1 MGRNGILSM
10 GALGTVRS
18 SYFFNDCFKWRCHLS
33 RNDVAKS
40 SVCLAVVLVA
50 QSILFTNLFDRD
62 NCFRHMRSSRS
73 DLRVNPRLH
82 RNGSQELRTVNC
94 GPRTETVFQI
104 TSANP
109 FSVLRKYQ
117 MPIHRKSRI
126 TINESTNP
134 C

>member
-10 GALGTVRS
+10 GALGPVQS
-18 SYFFNDCFKWRCHLS
+18 SYFFPDGFKWRCHVS

-62 NCFRHMRSSRS
+62 NCFRHIRSSRS

-82 RNGSQELRTVNC
+82 RNGSQEPRTVNC
-94 GPRTETVFQI
+94 GRRTETGSNHV
-104 TSANP
+104 S
-109 FSVLRKYQ
+109 
-117 MPIHRKSRI
+117 KSLFR
-126 TINESTNP
+126 STKVPNADTQKEQNNDQR
-134 C
+134 